1 MSSNGG
7 KPKWILVW
15 EAAVLNTIS
24 SNPLLTSSTFLSR
37 EDWGGMWLKMEYILR
52 YYFTLI
58 IDYFSL
64 HHSLFVA
71 LILYWFLFVC
81 CFVLTIAMD
90 CISTQRKVL
99 HCVTRSFVILHISL
113 CKSTNIDYR
122 LCYWLLL
129 HWILRQ
135 LCFVVAIIMDCILTQ
150 ITIIRGIIYLI
161 ISYFTHLSPYL

>member
-37 EDWGGMWLKMEYILR
+37 EGWGGMWLKMEYILR
-52 YYFTLI
+52 DYFTLI

-99 HCVTRSFVILHISL
+99 HCVTRSFVILHTSL

-129 HWILRQ
+129 HWILWQ

-150 ITIIRGIIYLI
+150 ITILRGIIYLI
-161 ISYFTHLSPYL
+161 TLSFHILHI